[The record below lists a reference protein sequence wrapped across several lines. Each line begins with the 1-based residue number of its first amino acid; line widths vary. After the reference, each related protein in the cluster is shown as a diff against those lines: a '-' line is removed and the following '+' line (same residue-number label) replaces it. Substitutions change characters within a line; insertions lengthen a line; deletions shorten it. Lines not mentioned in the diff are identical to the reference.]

1 MPERRDLPPRSIPP
15 QRRRT
20 VVVPVPAP
28 SLPLPRDPEARRR
41 AIRLRRW

>member
-1 MPERRDLPPRSIPP
+1 MPDRPDQPQRAVPP

-20 VVVPVPAP
+20 VIVPEPTP
-28 SLPLPRDPEARRR
+28 SRPLPRDPQARRR